1 MNHTGASRTTAYEWK
16 AVAALALGFGLVGL
30 DRWLVA
36 PLIPSISRDLHLSN
50 QDVGNVLGILGLSW
64 GVFAIFLGNLTDQ
77 IGRRVV
83 VIPALVVFSV
93 MCGLTGAAGT
103 VGALLLIRAAM
114 GATEGAYIASA
125 VAATGDASHPN
136 RRGMNQGLMLS
147 MFPLLG
153 FGLGPVLATQVEA
166 ATGSWRQ
173 VFYLAALPGFIV
185 AAILFLVLKEPR
197 QLGLIERERP
207 ARAGAG
213 ALRAIGSAG
222 LLVAC
227 GYVVLQTK
235 NVPLILSVFSLA
247 LAVMLVVGV
256 RFLKSRNIAVA
267 MGSLV
272 CGMSCIFVLGGF
284 YPDYLQRYLHVG
296 PLQAGLL
303 MTALGFGGWAG
314 EVSSGIGSD
323 YFGRKLTNFICFI
336 GAALAVYWLIS
347 LGDAFYLAKAQ
358 GVAAGAPWI
367 DLGSQFWLFYA
378 GLFMVSLF
386 TFGVLTIMTGPVPSE
401 SVDPT
406 MIAAAVGFASGTGE
420 IFGAGVGPPIAGY
433 VADQYGIQNISVCGA
448 HRVGRRERRHVVPS
462 RNGAPQSPSCGRSS
476 IAAINGLVMK

>member
-1 MNHTGASRTTAYEWK
+1 MLHWRSAS
-16 AVAALALGFGLVGL
+16 GSSGL

-77 IGRRVV
+77 IGRRAVVIGVV
-83 VIPALVVFSV
+83 VLLCDVRFDRSP
-93 MCGLTGAAGT
+93 GT

-197 QLGLIERERP
+197 QLGLTERDVRRGP
-207 ARAGAG
+207 VRVHYARSGRLG
-213 ALRAIGSAG
+213 CSWPW
-222 LLVAC
+222 
-227 GYVVLQTK
+227 YVVLQTK

-247 LAVMLVVGV
+247 LAVMLVVGA

-284 YPDYLQRYLHVG
+284 LSRLP
-296 PLQAGLL
+296 P
-303 MTALGFGGWAG
+303 ALPARQ
-314 EVSSGIGSD
+314 SAPS
-323 YFGRKLTNFICFI
+323 
-336 GAALAVYWLIS
+336 
-347 LGDAFYLAKAQ
+347 
-358 GVAAGAPWI
+358 GAPHDRSGLWRLGRRSVQRHRVRLFRPEADQFHLLHRCRAGRVLA
-367 DLGSQFWLFYA
+367 DLAGRRLLPGKDPRRCGRTPDRLGGQFWLFYA

-401 SVDPT
+401 SVYPT

-420 IFGAGVGPPIAGY
+420 ISAPASAPPSPATWP
-433 VADQYGIQNISVCGA
+433 ISMA
-448 HRVGRRERRHVVPS
+448 FRT
-462 RNGAPQSPSCGRSS
+462 SCMWG
-476 IAAINGLVMK
+476 